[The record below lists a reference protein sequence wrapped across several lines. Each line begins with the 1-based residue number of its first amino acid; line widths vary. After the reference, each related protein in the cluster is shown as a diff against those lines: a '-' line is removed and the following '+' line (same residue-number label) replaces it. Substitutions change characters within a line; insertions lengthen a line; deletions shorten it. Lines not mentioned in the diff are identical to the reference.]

1 MSDLISRKAAIDAL
15 YKIFPANPMRN
26 DYTEGITCGAAMA
39 TEYIKQLP
47 SAQQWTPVT
56 EELPKKDGAYLVTV
70 ETHRERT
77 KEVLVLIGS
86 YVSRFKPF
94 HWFGSVG
101 KVTAWAPL
109 PEPYKGGGDE

>member
-1 MSDLISRKAAIDAL
+1 MRDLIDREAVMEIILMPQNVSIIEQLEMLK
-15 YKIFPANPMRN
+15 K
-26 DYTEGITCGAAMA
+26 
-39 TEYIKQLP
+39 LP
-47 SAQQWTPVT
+47 SAQQWVSVT
-56 EELPKKDGAYLVTV
+56 EGLPKKDGAYLVTV

-109 PEPYKGGGDE
+109 PEPYKGGEV